1 MATEYGNRSIVT
13 SGLTLCLD
21 AGNLKSYPTS
31 GTTWTDLSRNGN
43 NGTLVGG
50 PTFSSLNGGSIVFNG
65 TNQYVDCGVSTI
77 SLPIN
82 ITLSAW
88 INQSST
94 NAYRNIITK
103 EGATAFTLDYGLS
116 TSPNGNLYFWFDNGG
131 FRIHETSTNSINS
144 INIWYHVTAVYNDTN
159 NTVQMYVNGVQ
170 IYTQTE
176 TVSLLAHSNSKLF
189 VGWRNLLISEQS
201 FVGKI
206 NQAQIYNRALT
217 ASEVLQ
223 NYNATKWRF
232 I

>member
-1 MATEYGNRSIVT
+1 MSFSFSPSIIKD
-13 SGLTLCLD
+13 GLVLYLD
-21 AGNLKSYPTS
+21 AANTRSYVS
-31 GTTWTDLSRNGN
+31 GSTVWTDLSKNSN
-43 NGTLVGG
+43 TGTLTNG
-50 PTFSSLNGGSIVFNG
+50 PTFNRDGGGSIVFNG

-103 EGATAFTLDYGLS
+103 EGATAVALDYGLT

-189 VGWRNLLISEQS
+189 VGWRNSLISNQS

-223 NYNATKWRF
+223 NYNTTKGRF
-232 I
+232 L